1 MLIQHVAI
9 SNFDCNKIV
18 KTPGAYYQVNI
29 NCDFTNFSKSK
40 FFFFKEKIMN
50 LKKFAKILCANYQ
63 VNASFIN
70 SRFFQRKVCI
80 FMLALCTLK
89 ISSLFFFQD
98 TLIKD
103 VQTNS
108 KLGPLVPLLV
118 SFVGNGV
125 QRHSENQTLV
135 RRLLYLIEAIFLN
148 PYLNLSP
155 KPFVS
160 NLSF

>member
-1 MLIQHVAI
+1 
-9 SNFDCNKIV
+9 
-18 KTPGAYYQVNI
+18 
-29 NCDFTNFSKSK
+29 
-40 FFFFKEKIMN
+40 
-50 LKKFAKILCANYQ
+50 
-63 VNASFIN
+63 
-70 SRFFQRKVCI
+70 
-80 FMLALCTLK
+80 MLALCTLK